1 MKNVLLVWNG
11 ILTVCVIVL
20 YAQVNQLKPVENSK
34 ATTAITTEKPLQ
46 LPIVAT
52 ANGASPSV
60 YFVNTDTLVEK
71 YKLFTEKSKQL
82 ETKTKR
88 TESDLQNR
96 KKALEQEF
104 ATAQQKAQSGG
115 MSQTQMQE
123 TEATLMRKQQELA
136 QYAEEQ
142 QGKILDEQKKVQ
154 DLLQDNVRE
163 YLKKYAGKSN
173 IQYVLSYA
181 TNGSILFA
189 NDSLDITNQVV
200 EGLNSSKK

>member
-11 ILTVCVIVL
+11 ILTICVIVL

-34 ATTAITTEKPLQ
+34 ATTTVAEKPLQ
-46 LPIVAT
+46 LPVVAT

-60 YFVNTDTLVEK
+60 YFVNTDTLVEN
-71 YKLFTEKSKQL
+71 YKLFTEKNKQL
-82 ETKTKR
+82 ESKTKR

-104 ATAQQKAQSGG
+104 AAAQQKAQSGG

-142 QGKILDEQKKVQ
+142 QGKLLDEQKKVQ

-189 NDSLDITNQVV
+189 NDSLDITKQVV